1 VFTGKWIYAGCAA
14 QDISCIFL
22 SEGVCNV
29 STVGV
34 DREREREETEAR
46 DWAYHSHG
54 VHEALGGQGRG
65 GVYPERMQEIDPDFV
80 LPLYK
85 AEGKGV
91 FWYNSIFT
99 GYVFRL
105 AEPLAARVD
114 EEMQHLGTQIYLLY
128 QYKSTNT
135 DAEGAARP
143 REQSLCRSAD
153 PARGR
158 MRANA
163 PLHRH

>member
-1 VFTGKWIYAGCAA
+1 MFTGKWIYAGCAA

-46 DWAYHSHG
+46 DWAYQSHG
-54 VHEALGGQGRG
+54 VHEALSGQGRG

-114 EEMQHLGTQIYLLY
+114 EEMQHLGTQIYLRY
-128 QYKSTNT
+128 
-135 DAEGAARP
+135 
-143 REQSLCRSAD
+143 
-153 PARGR
+153 
-158 MRANA
+158 
-163 PLHRH
+163 